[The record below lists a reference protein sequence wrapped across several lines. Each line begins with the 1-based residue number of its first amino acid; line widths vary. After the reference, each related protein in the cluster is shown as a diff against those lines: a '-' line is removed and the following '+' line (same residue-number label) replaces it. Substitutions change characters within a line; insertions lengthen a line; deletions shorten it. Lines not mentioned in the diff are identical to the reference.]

1 TYAELCARAG
11 QAGNA
16 LLSLGLEPGERVLLL
31 LDDGPDYP
39 AFLYGALRA
48 GLVPV
53 LLNTLTP
60 AELLAYYAADSAAR
74 AIVLDGGLVGN
85 VTAGGTL
92 ATA

>member
-1 TYAELCARAG
+1 YAELCARAG

-31 LDDGPDYP
+31 LADGPDYP

-53 LLNTLTP
+53 LLHTLTP
-60 AELLAYYAADSAAR
+60 AELRAYSAADSAAR

-92 ATA
+92 A